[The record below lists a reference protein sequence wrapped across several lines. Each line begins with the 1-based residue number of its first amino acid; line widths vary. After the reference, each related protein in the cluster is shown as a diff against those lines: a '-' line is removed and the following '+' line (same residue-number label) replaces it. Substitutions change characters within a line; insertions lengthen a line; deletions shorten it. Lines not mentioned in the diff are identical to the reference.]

1 MLVSGCQE
9 GDVMEGVMRVTFV
22 LDGDQKIFVVIT
34 SFLASG
40 SSGRMADALDLV
52 GGFPESLCDVCK
64 YVHTYAR
71 MQIIP
76 GHIPCIHTYRSMLV
90 PHGSLHSFP

>member
-40 SSGRMADALDLV
+40 SSGRMADALALI
-52 GGFPESLCDVCK
+52 GSKPESFCDVCI
-64 YVHTYAR
+64 YVH
-71 MQIIP
+71 M
-76 GHIPCIHTYRSMLV
+76 HT
-90 PHGSLHSFP
+90 HACKSLF